1 MRFLFALSIGS
12 TCEGFAVLPFY
23 FSFFKYKHIFSKAQP
38 ELFLLLRLDF
48 NALNMISRQICHCFA
63 WEVFCV
69 LGLLNVTSHLMV
81 GKDGSKL
88 VYTCCSRKGKGG

>member
-1 MRFLFALSIGS
+1 MRFLFAISIGS

-23 FSFFKYKHIFSKAQP
+23 FSFFKYKHSFSKAQP

-63 WEVFCV
+63 WEVFCAF
-69 LGLLNVTSHLMV
+69 L
-81 GKDGSKL
+81 D
-88 VYTCCSRKGKGG
+88 CSMSLHI